1 MWVVI
6 TQGNFKSEPQ
16 KAKKMKKSGAN
27 SYNFAV
33 KKVPEVRVDFPKD
46 HD

>member
-1 MWVVI
+1 M
-6 TQGNFKSEPQ
+6 TEPQ
-16 KAKKMKKSGAN
+16 KAKKMKKVGTN

-33 KKVPEVRVDFPKD
+33 KKVPELRVDFPCD